1 MATEYTSLLGLALP
15 VTGELSGTWGDTVND
30 GITALLDTAVAG
42 TTTLS
47 SDADVTLTT
56 TEGSSNQARAA
67 VILWTASGTVT
78 RNITAPAQ
86 SKAYIVINAT
96 GSTQSIV
103 IRGAGPTTGVTVL
116 AGKKALVAWNGS
128 DFVSIAST
136 SISLTADVTGTL
148 PVANGGTGSTS
159 LTANYVLLGNGTGAP
174 QLVAPGTSGN
184 ILKSNGTT
192 WQSAAPTS
200 GGTVTEVTFSGGTT
214 GLSASGGPITLS
226 GGFTLAG
233 TLVVA
238 NGGTGAATLAANN
251 VLLGNGTGA
260 LQAVA
265 PSTSGNVLTSNGTT
279 WASTPL
285 PAGGTVTQVTFS
297 GGTTGLTASGGPVTG
312 SGGFTLAGTLNVAN
326 GGTGATSLTTNYVLL
341 GNGTSAPQMIA
352 PSTSGNVLTST
363 GTTWASVPAGS
374 GGTVTVVNVSGGTT
388 GLTTSGSGYTNA
400 GTVVLGGTLAVAN
413 GGTGTTTSTGSGNTV
428 LSNTPTLTTPILGTP
443 NSVTLTN
450 ATGLVLTGGAGVTGT
465 LPVANGGTGVT
476 GSTGSGSVVLSSGPT
491 LVAPNLGTVNSGILT
506 NATGLVL
513 TSGIGVTGTLPVGNG
528 GTGAATHT
536 ANAVLLGNGTSALQ
550 AVAPSTSGNVL
561 TSNGTTWQ
569 STAASAYTQTRSPK
583 TSAYTVVAGDK
594 GNLIDCTSGAFTVGM
609 TAASTLGTSFWFDI
623 ANSGSGSILFDAA
636 GADTIDG
643 LANYY
648 LYPGEKRRVFCTS
661 TSAFVSLVMSPFSFT
676 ATASGDWIEPPGY
689 KLFQGLLWAAGG
701 GGGRVAN
708 ASFIGGGG
716 GGGACVPLLRV
727 AASAGSTVSFTLATA
742 TTNQTSAAAGASG
755 GNSTFGGVTSYGGG
769 GGYGA
774 NGVSGVG
781 GGGGGA
787 LSAGTVGG
795 TGTAAVAGGRPGT
808 EFSGN
813 GYDSDGLGGAMSAGM
828 AAWGGGGGGGN
839 SSTVVVGGNAVFGGG
854 GGGRGS
860 TTSATAGTS
869 VYGGGGGAGGNGV
882 SGTDGTAPGGG
893 GGGTNNGVQGGA
905 GARGELRLW
914 GVV

>member
-15 VTGELSGTWGDTVND
+15 ITGELSGTWGDTVND

-86 SKAYIVINAT
+86 SKAYVVINAT

-103 IRGAGPTTGVTVL
+103 IRGVGPTAGVTVL

-513 TSGIGVTGTLPVGNG
+513 TSGIGVTGILPIANG
-528 GTGAATHT
+528 GTGA
-536 ANAVLLGNGTSALQ
+536 
-550 AVAPSTSGNVL
+550 STLPV
-561 TSNGTTWQ
+561 
-569 STAASAYTQTRSPK
+569 YTQTRSTK
-583 TSAYTVVAGDK
+583 TANYTIVAGDK
-594 GNLIDCTSGAFTVGM
+594 GNLIDCTANAFNLTF
-609 TAASTLGTSFWFDI
+609 TDANTLGTSFWVDVK
-623 ANSGSGSILFDAA
+623 NSGSGIITLVRSSTN
-636 GADTIDG
+636 TIDG
-643 LANYY
+643 LTTYEM
-648 LYPGEKRRVFCTS
+648 YPGEQRRFFCMSTS
-661 TSAFVSLVMSPFSFT
+661 TYVSVVTNPFSHT
-676 ATASGDWIEPPGY
+676 YTASATWVEPPGY
-689 KLFQGLLWAAGG
+689 KNFQGLLWGAGG
-701 GGGRVAN
+701 GGGNMGA
-708 ASFIGGGG
+708 AFTAGGG
-716 GGGACVPLLRV
+716 GGGACVPIQRV
-727 AASAGSTVSFTLATA
+727 PAGAGTSVTVTIA
-742 TTNQTSAAAGASG
+742 TTTTKASAAASG
-755 GNSTFGGVTSYGGG
+755 PTGGTSSFGSINAYGGG
-769 GGYGA
+769 GG
-774 NGVSGVG
+774 NGNGGSNAVG

-787 LSAGTVGG
+787 LGAGTAGSIGSSAAAGGGLGQSASSIADGFSGSGSAG
-795 TGTAAVAGGRPGT
+795 A
-808 EFSGN
+808 SI
-813 GYDSDGLGGAMSAGM
+813 YGGA
-828 AAWGGGGGGGN
+828 GGGGN
-839 SSTVVVGGNAVFGGG
+839 TANNLGGDALFGGA
-854 GGGRGS
+854 GGGRGAA
-860 TTSATAGTS
+860 TNTTAGTS
-869 VYGGGGGAGGNGV
+869 YMGGSGGAGSDSGNGA
-882 SGTDGTAPGGG
+882 DGTAPGGG
-893 GGGTNNGVQGGA
+893 GGGTRTGTTGGA
-905 GARGELRLW
+905 GARGELRIW
-914 GVV
+914 GVA